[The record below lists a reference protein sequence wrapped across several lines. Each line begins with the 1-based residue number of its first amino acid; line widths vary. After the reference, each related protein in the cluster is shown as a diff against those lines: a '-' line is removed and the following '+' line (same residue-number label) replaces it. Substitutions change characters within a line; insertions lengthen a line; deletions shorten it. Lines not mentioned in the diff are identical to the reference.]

1 MKDTILFQII
11 KKTMLT
17 EVLTEVSG
25 GSGGFKANKDK
36 KGPVAEPKKVI
47 VKKDPKKVIVKKD
60 PKKDPKKPEPA
71 KIKPG
76 VEYIITPP
84 ENRKQHQMY
93 NKASDG
99 KWYYERWSE
108 YDEKIESGLVLD
120 GTVLAK
126 LNNPKSIKKWDGKYG
141 DEKVDKATWL
151 RRMDS
156 YDPSNKQNTV
166 HPFLSNEAMTT
177 LVTAAYWGL
186 GILSFAVTA
195 FLTKKF
201 GAKGL
206 RGLKWFVKDAKTAE
220 LATLGGLS
228 EQGALNMRQWTE
240 IEYATGNITK
250 SQRRQLRAI
259 YENRRYRRVVGTST
273 FLAMRSRVIQGDM
286 TMAEL
291 ITFMPTAYRENNE
304 LVKALLKYEQNVLN
318 MYPGRKAKWTIATA
332 DYIKRTSM
340 PEKEIEKMFAA
351 WGWEPGIGGL
361 GIGGLGYPKSGGQKP
376 SGYYNFYTNT
386 PGTSYQTS
394 NSSTA
399 AKTAADAKFAA
410 AKKSA
415 AAKAGSAAQIAKQE
429 AMVTKGISRTFA
441 KVKQIKNKKEVW
453 GKYDVLNISKPKL
466 ADWEVFLGNGNRD
479 DTKVLDFLYKLVT
492 IKTEAKAIAEIKKF
506 AVTNTWSRFYNLEN
520 RTIAIDE
527 FLTQVLPY
535 YLK

>member
-17 EVLTEVSG
+17 EILTEDT
-25 GSGGFKANKDK
+25 GSGGFKAYKDK
-36 KGPVAEPKKVI
+36 KDPVAEPKKVI

-76 VEYIITPP
+76 VEYVINPP
-84 ENRKQHQMY
+84 EKRKQHMLY

-99 KWYYERWSE
+99 KWYWERYSE
-108 YDEKIESGLVLD
+108 WDGRIESGLVTD

-126 LNNPKSIKKWDGKYG
+126 LNSSDGKKKWDGKYDG
-141 DEKVDKATWL
+141 KSVDKATWL
-151 RRMDS
+151 RRMDD
-156 YDPSNKQNTV
+156 YDPNNPKATV
-166 HPFLSNEAMTT
+166 DPTLSNDAWVTIM
-177 LVTAAYWGL
+177 TAAYWGSVVL
-186 GILSFAVTA
+186 GAGLTVW
-195 FLTKKF
+195 LTKKF

-206 RGLKWFVKDAKTAE
+206 RGLKWFVKDAKTVE

-228 EQGALNMRQWTE
+228 EQGVLNMRQWTE
-240 IEYATGNITK
+240 TEYAMGNITRAEK
-250 SQRRQLRAI
+250 RQLRAI
-259 YENRRYRRVVGTST
+259 YENRTYWRVVSTST

-304 LVKALLKYEQNVLN
+304 LVKALLKYEQNILN
-318 MYPGRKAKWTIATA
+318 MYPGRKAKWQIATA

-340 PEKEIEKMFAA
+340 PKKEIEKMFTA
-351 WGWEPGIGGL
+351 WGWEPGIGL
-361 GIGGLGYPKSGGQKP
+361 NPKSGGQNT
-376 SGYYNFYTNT
+376 SGYYDFYTGT

-399 AKTAADAKFAA
+399 AKTVADAKAAA
-410 AKKSA
+410 AKKAAEAAASSA
-415 AAKAGSAAQIAKQE
+415 AMIAKQE

-441 KVKQIKNKKEVW
+441 KVKQIRNNKKEVW
-453 GKYDVLNISKPKL
+453 SKYDVLNISKSKL
-466 ADWEVFLGNGNRD
+466 ADWEVFLGNGNRS
-479 DTKVLDFLYKLVT
+479 DTKVRDFLYKLVT

-506 AVTNTWSRFYNLEN
+506 AVTNTWSRYYNLEN